1 MTQCITV
8 DEQIGLL
15 KSHGVSFELMSE
27 NEAREF
33 LYSRSYFFKIKSYE
47 RNYTRVLSDDSYT
60 YTGLDFGHLVELS
73 YLDFAL
79 SRICLSL
86 ALSTE
91 HFLKVRLN
99 QLIMNDPK
107 PDLSDVL
114 VRRILN
120 GDTSSIRSNPYTEDM
135 WMACDDNPSLW
146 HLWEL
151 LPLNEH
157 IHLYSSYYDYK
168 GESAPFAHLLLIVR
182 KLRNAVSHGNCL
194 LADVSRPSEQRRQ
207 SEGRK
212 YDKEVTLAALRM
224 CEVSPRR
231 NSGKKKALNE
241 ALDRLVVNNFAAAL
255 LCHLEFADSHKA
267 LSHMVGDLKRFSERI
282 ERHRPLFFGDLHVET
297 PRNQLVNSTLSAI
310 QRLIVG
316 YCRQAERKLAK
327 LTPVDYAPGATAL
340 AQSDTH
346 ADSEGGGDA
355 DRSDLGGLDAHP
367 EAIANPKAQ
376 LRPGGGGD
384 AGGHDDALR
393 ERDAHTHEG
402 AVDVDARDD
411 AGQDGARRG
420 VGLLA
425 GQGHGLGQEGEGD
438 AVQLAAPT
446 ASGGIV
452 RVTGHSLGDTGT
464 A

>member
-1 MTQCITV
+1 MKQCITV
-8 DEQIGLL
+8 DEQIALL
-15 KSHGVSFELMSE
+15 KNHGVSFDLMSE
-27 NEAREF
+27 AEAREF

-47 RNYTRVLSDDSYT
+47 RNYTRIEKDRSYT
-60 YTGLDFGHLVELS
+60 YSGLDFGHLVELS
-73 YLDFAL
+73 YIDFTL

-107 PDLSDVL
+107 PDLSEVL

-135 WMACDDNPSLW
+135 WVACDGNPSIW

-157 IHLYSSYYDYK
+157 IRLYSSYFDYRE
-168 GESAPFAHLLLIVR
+168 ESAPFAHLLLIVR

-207 SEGRK
+207 SGGQK

-267 LSHMVGDLKRFSERI
+267 LNHMVADLKHFNERI

-316 YCRQAERKLAK
+316 YCRQAERKLTK
-327 LTPVDYAPGATAL
+327 LTPIDYSAAVTRPV
-340 AQSDTH
+340 H
-346 ADSEGGGDA
+346 PDSLTGGDG
-355 DRSDLGGLDAHP
+355 DCTDLGGLDARP
-367 EAIANPKAQ
+367 QGITDAEAQVGPCG
-376 LRPGGGGD
+376 RRDPGGHRD
-384 AGGHDDALR
+384 SAR
-393 ERDAHTHEG
+393 ERDAHADEG

-411 AGQDGARRG
+411 AG
-420 VGLLA
+420 
-425 GQGHGLGQEGEGD
+425 
-438 AVQLAAPT
+438 
-446 ASGGIV
+446 
-452 RVTGHSLGDTGT
+452 
-464 A
+464 

>member
-1 MTQCITV
+1 MKQCITV
-8 DEQIGLL
+8 DEQIALL
-15 KSHGVSFELMSE
+15 KNHGVSFDLMSE
-27 NEAREF
+27 AEAREF

-47 RNYTRVLSDDSYT
+47 RNYTRIEKDRSYT
-60 YTGLDFGHLVELS
+60 YSGLDFGHLVELS
-73 YLDFAL
+73 YIDFTL

-107 PDLSDVL
+107 PDLSEVL

-135 WMACDDNPSLW
+135 WVACDGNPSIW

-157 IHLYSSYYDYK
+157 IRLYSSYFDYR
-168 GESAPFAHLLLIVR
+168 GESVPFAHLLLIVR

-207 SEGRK
+207 SGGQK

-267 LSHMVGDLKRFSERI
+267 LNHMVADLKHFNERI

-316 YCRQAERKLAK
+316 YCRQAERKLTK
-327 LTPVDYAPGATAL
+327 LTPIDYSAAVTRPV
-340 AQSDTH
+340 H
-346 ADSEGGGDA
+346 PDSLTGGDG
-355 DRSDLGGLDAHP
+355 DCTDLGGLDARP
-367 EAIANPKAQ
+367 QGITDAEAQVGP
-376 LRPGGGGD
+376 RGRRDPGGHRD
-384 AGGHDDALR
+384 SAR
-393 ERDAHTHEG
+393 ERDAHADEG

-411 AGQDGARRG
+411 AG
-420 VGLLA
+420 
-425 GQGHGLGQEGEGD
+425 
-438 AVQLAAPT
+438 
-446 ASGGIV
+446 
-452 RVTGHSLGDTGT
+452 
-464 A
+464 

>member
-1 MTQCITV
+1 MKQCITV
-8 DEQIGLL
+8 DEQIALL

-27 NEAREF
+27 SDAREF

-47 RNYTRVLSDDSYT
+47 RNYTRVDAAGSYT
-60 YTGLDFGHLVELS
+60 YSGLDFAHLVELS

-99 QLIMNDPK
+99 QLIMSDPK
-107 PDLSDVL
+107 SDLSEVL

-120 GDTSSIRSNPYTEDM
+120 GDTSSIRYNPYTEDM
-135 WMACDDNPSLW
+135 WMACNDAPSIW

-157 IHLYSSYYDYK
+157 IRLYTSYFDYR
-168 GESAPFAHLLLIVR
+168 GETAPFAHLLLILR

-207 SEGRK
+207 SEGKK

-267 LSHMVGDLKRFSERI
+267 LSHMMSDLKRFSERI

-310 QRLIVG
+310 QRLISG
-316 YCRQAERKLAK
+316 YCRQAERKLTK
-327 LTPVDYAPGATAL
+327 LTPIDYSVAATRSTHRDSL
-340 AQSDTH
+340 TGRDT
-346 ADSEGGGDA
+346 
-355 DRSDLGGLDAHP
+355 DRANLGGLDA
-367 EAIANPKAQ
+367 
-376 LRPGGGGD
+376 RPQGITDAEVEVGPRGGCH
-384 AGGHDDALR
+384 AGGH
-393 ERDAHTHEG
+393 
-402 AVDVDARDD
+402 
-411 AGQDGARRG
+411 
-420 VGLLA
+420 
-425 GQGHGLGQEGEGD
+425 
-438 AVQLAAPT
+438 
-446 ASGGIV
+446 
-452 RVTGHSLGDTGT
+452 
-464 A
+464 